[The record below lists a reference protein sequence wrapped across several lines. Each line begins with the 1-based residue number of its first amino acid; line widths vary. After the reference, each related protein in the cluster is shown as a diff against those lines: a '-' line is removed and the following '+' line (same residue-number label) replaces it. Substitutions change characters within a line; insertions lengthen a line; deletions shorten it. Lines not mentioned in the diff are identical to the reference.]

1 MGLQKRVLRTNDGSG
16 TRMSKILSIN
26 DSTGIG
32 FRSAVVTAETPL
44 INQKKPPTATDIHE
58 AFVSEGV
65 PLAIAAARQALDEA
79 HLDPEDITH
88 AVSTTCTDSA
98 NPGFDHLVISALGL
112 SDRVEKVLLHGVGCS
127 GGLAVLR
134 TAANL
139 ALGHTAR
146 RKPARILCIAL
157 EVCTTLV
164 RSELDRINDRQEIR
178 IGATLFSDCGS
189 ALILSNDV
197 GAQQTVP
204 IYELHGWDHRTI
216 PDTSNLLRFDVDP
229 MGKYMILLC

>member
-1 MGLQKRVLRTNDGSG
+1 MRKVLA
-16 TRMSKILSIN
+16 IN
-26 DSTGIG
+26 ESTGIDI
-32 FRSAVVTAETPL
+32 RSAVVTADTPL
-44 INQKKPPTATDIHE
+44 INKDKPPTVSEIHD

-65 PLAIAAARQALDEA
+65 PLAIAAAQKALQEA
-79 HLDPEDITH
+79 RLDPSDITH
-88 AVSTTCTDSA
+88 VVSTTCTDSS
-98 NPGFDHLVISALGL
+98 NPGFDHLVISALGIR
-112 SDRVEKVLLHGVGCS
+112 DRVEKVLLHGVGCS

-164 RSELDRINDRQEIR
+164 RSELDWINDRQEMR

-189 ALILSNDV
+189 ALILSNDI
-197 GAQQTVP
+197 GPQTTP
-204 IYELHGWDHRTI
+204 IYDLRGWDHRTI
-216 PDTSNLLRFDVDP
+216 PETSDHLRFDVDP
-229 MGKYMILLC
+229 IGM